1 MVQGGRSP
9 AFFRADFLSG
19 MTTRLSNDLAS
30 RNARVIARRLWLLFA
45 QTATI
50 AMALL
55 FIIETLRPEWLHVQR
70 PAGTVTITQAPPLS
84 DATAPVLKTDR
95 QNSYSE
101 AVRLAMPA
109 VVSININGEGRSSRG
124 ALPDD
129 PRQRRAPTRRQPERQ
144 PGRSPAG
151 ATERTLASG
160 VIVSKDG
167 YILTNRHVIE
177 GGEEIE
183 VLLSDGR
190 SASAKIVGSD
200 PETDIA
206 VLKVELDDLP
216 VITFGRIEAARVGD
230 VVLAIGNPFNVGQTV
245 TMGIISALGRN
256 HLNLTNFENYIQTDA
271 AINPGNSGGALV
283 NANGDLIGINSA
295 IYAKPS
301 GGSLGIGFAVPV
313 STAKEV
319 LESIIAN
326 GEVIRGYIGVEP
338 QDIAPADVSAWTYGR
353 KKGAFISGVYRGGPA
368 DLAGVRPGD
377 ILIAVDNQPIADTMT
392 MLDAIAHLKPGT
404 SARLKLL
411 RKKEE
416 LDLPVKVAARP
427 KLGAGPDD

>member
-1 MVQGGRSP
+1 MSND
-9 AFFRADFLSG
+9 RAD
-19 MTTRLSNDLAS
+19 
-30 RNARVIARRLWLLFA
+30 RNTRVIARRLWLLFA

-55 FIIETLRPEWLHVQR
+55 FIVETLRPEWLRMSR
-70 PAGTVTITQAPPLS
+70 PTGTVTIRQAPPLPG
-84 DATAPVLKTDR
+84 AAAPIFKTDHP
-95 QNSYSE
+95 NSYSE

-109 VVSININGEGRSSRG
+109 VVSININGAGHKIRS

-129 PRQRRAPTRRQPERQ
+129 PRQRRAPDARAPSRS
-144 PGRSPAG
+144 PGRSPEG
-151 ATERTLASG
+151 AFERTLASG

-183 VLLSDGR
+183 VSLSDKR
-190 SASAKIVGSD
+190 SAIAKIIGSD
-200 PETDIA
+200 AETDIA
-206 VLKVELDDLP
+206 VLKVELDNLP
-216 VITFGRIEAARVGD
+216 VITFGRMEDARVGD

-295 IYAKPS
+295 IYAKAS
-301 GGSLGIGFAVPV
+301 GGSLGIGFAIPV

-319 LESIIAN
+319 LENIIAH

-338 QDIAPADVSAWTYGR
+338 QDIAQADGEAWTYGL
-353 KKGAFISGVYRGGPA
+353 KKGALLSGVFRGGPA
-368 DLAGVRPGD
+368 DRAGVKPGD
-377 ILIAVDNQPIADTMT
+377 ILVAVDNLTIADTMT
-392 MLDAIAHLKPGT
+392 MLDAIAHLKPGAT
-404 SARLKLL
+404 ARLTLL

-416 LDLPVKVAARP
+416 LELSVKVAARP
-427 KLGAGPDD
+427 KPGSGPDD